1 MLVVGVDPGFASMG
15 YALLELQSGYPVFV
29 GAGVIRT
36 RKSTRK
42 VLSCDDNFERTA
54 ELYRELKRRSGG
66 ALLFAVEAES
76 WTRMPSDKLIG
87 LARGALYGLATEMDV
102 PLEQYSPQDVK
113 DCIEG
118 KRSASK
124 QDIERTMLDG
134 HVELG
139 AYLDALPK
147 GQRQHASD
155 AAACAYTALKR
166 STIVRFYFA
175 SRSSTRRG
183 NSVKED

>member
-1 MLVVGVDPGFASMG
+1 MLVVGIDPGFASMG
-15 YALLELQSGYPVFV
+15 YALLELQSGDPVFV
-29 GAGVIRT
+29 DAGVVRT
-36 RKSTRK
+36 RKSNKK
-42 VLSCDDNFERTA
+42 VLSCIDNFERTSH
-54 ELYRELKRRSGG
+54 LYRELKLKSSG

-87 LARGALYGLATEMDV
+87 LARGALYGLATEMNV
-102 PLEQYSPQDVK
+102 ALEQYSPQDVK
-113 DCIEG
+113 DCIHG

-166 STIVRFYFA
+166 SNIVRFYL
-175 SRSSTRRG
+175 SSCSSTRG
-183 NSVKED
+183 GDSIKED